1 MSYTIRYSL
10 LRILIFLACLGAF
23 RAAGLTNPLWLLLAA
38 ATVSM
43 LISVVALNGMRD
55 HMSEEIVARSARR
68 RPHRDADA
76 TTADHTSADHASADH
91 ASGDRTTGDAISDD
105 HVSGDG
111 TTGGGATGDGATVTR
126 STPVAESP
134 AADSRGVG
142 RWRRDRA
149 AGPRITDED
158 IEDQAFR

>member
-76 TTADHTSADHASADH
+76 TTADHTSADHAS
-91 ASGDRTTGDAISDD
+91 GDRTTGDAISDD